1 MSNTM
6 RWMMEIEEFCDKFLF
21 WRKDFPEDHTV
32 DDVLKDVEFY
42 FQSKEAAKY
51 AKHYLNS
58 TR

>member
-1 MSNTM
+1 
-6 RWMMEIEEFCDKFLF
+6 MMEIEEFCDKV
-21 WRKDFPEDHTV
+21 FPEDHTI

-58 TR
+58 MR

>member
-1 MSNTM
+1 
-6 RWMMEIEEFCDKFLF
+6 MEIEEFCDKV
-21 WRKDFPEDHTV
+21 FPEDHTI

>member
-6 RWMMEIEEFCDKFLF
+6 RWMMEIEEFCDKLFL
-21 WRKDFPEDHTV
+21 EDHNV
-32 DDVLKDVEFY
+32 DDVLKDVELY

-51 AKHYLNS
+51 AKHYLLS